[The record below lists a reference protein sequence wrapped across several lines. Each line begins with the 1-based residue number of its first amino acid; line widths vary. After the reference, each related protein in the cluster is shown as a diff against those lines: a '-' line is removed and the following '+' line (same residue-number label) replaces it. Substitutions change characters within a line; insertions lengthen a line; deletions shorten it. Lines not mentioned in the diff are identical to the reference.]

1 MKNLTAFIIG
11 FVVIINTSSSQEAQS
26 LTLEEAKK
34 YAIQNNYQSKKANL
48 DVEIAQKK
56 VAETRGIGLPQV
68 NAEGTIQR
76 FLDIP
81 VNLAPA
87 NSFNPAAPADELI
100 ELQFGLN
107 YSNSYG
113 ITASQLIFDG
123 SYIVGLQAAKA
134 YKEVSENNL
143 VKTEIELKENVTQA
157 YYTVLVAQENYQI
170 LNKSLASTETML
182 KETKAM
188 FDVGL
193 AEEQNVEQLTLS
205 VNELKISASTA
216 EGQVKFAK
224 KLLNLQLGID
234 VDSSITLADNLDQF
248 LNGVTLDIKEKDFNA
263 NNHIDY
269 LLTQNNVRLMQLNL
283 RKEKYAF
290 MPTVSAFF
298 NHQQQNMNNDFDAF
312 SGGRWFP
319 STVIGASLKLP
330 IIAGGTRL
338 AKMSQAKIEWDK
350 SKIDAEMVEQNLM
363 YQSQLAKSNYETAY
377 ETFSHQKD
385 NLALAEKIY
394 NKTIKKYQ
402 EGMVSSME
410 LTQAQNQYL
419 STEGKYIQSLLD
431 VLRSQSELQK
441 SFGSN

>member
-34 YAIQNNYQSKKANL
+34 YAIQNNYQIKKANL

-216 EGQVKFAK
+216 EGQVRFAK

-290 MPTVSAFF
+290 MPSVSAFF

-319 STVIGASLKLP
+319 STVIGA
-330 IIAGGTRL
+330 
-338 AKMSQAKIEWDK
+338 
-350 SKIDAEMVEQNLM
+350 
-363 YQSQLAKSNYETAY
+363 
-377 ETFSHQKD
+377 
-385 NLALAEKIY
+385 
-394 NKTIKKYQ
+394 
-402 EGMVSSME
+402 
-410 LTQAQNQYL
+410 
-419 STEGKYIQSLLD
+419 
-431 VLRSQSELQK
+431 
-441 SFGSN
+441 